1 MSTDDFFETLPQF
14 ADFSSL
20 TDERH
25 YSEVPDDWH
34 VVITDIKDSTR
45 AIESGRYRDINTVGA
60 ASIIV
65 VQNAVKNFA
74 FPYTFGG
81 DGASILIPSKW
92 VDDVARSLIGLQK
105 LAKMEFGL
113 ELRIGMVPVKDIKN
127 SKGVI
132 LVGKFAINP
141 NKCIAFFRGGG
152 FSLAEKLIKD
162 GDGSYHLK
170 GDASSADLDGLSCR
184 WQPIKS
190 KRGKIL
196 SILIRNRETSDFSE
210 LKSIVEEME
219 KIFGG
224 KIENANPV
232 ETKLMKYKSL
242 IQCFRDEIRYSDKK
256 LSKIL
261 LKRLVFMIFAVFIFR
276 FRFPA
281 FGFSRNEYLEELGSH
296 SDFRKFDEIVRMVVD
311 CTKEQA
317 NRISILLNKKYVER
331 KIFYG
336 LFSSD
341 TSLMTCFVQNLAAG
355 GHIHFIDG
363 GDGGYAMAAKQLKE
377 QIKREAGS
385 SRPSH

>member
-1 MSTDDFFETLPQF
+1 MSTDNFFEKLPQF
-14 ADFSSL
+14 TDFSSL
-20 TDERH
+20 VDERH

-34 VVITDIKDSTR
+34 VVITDIKDSTK

-65 VQNAVKNFA
+65 VQNAVKNFV

-81 DGASILIPSKW
+81 DGASILIPSKC

-105 LAKMEFGL
+105 LAKNEFGL
-113 ELRIGMVPVKDIKN
+113 ELRIGMVPAKDIKN
-127 SKGVI
+127 SKGVL

-184 WQPIKS
+184 WQPIES

-196 SILIRNRETSDFSE
+196 SILIRNRENSDFSE
-210 LKSIVEEME
+210 LKSIVKEME
-219 KIFGG
+219 RIFGG
-224 KIENANPV
+224 GIENANPV

-242 IQCFRDEIRYSDKK
+242 IQCFRDEIRYSDRK

-261 LKRLVFMIFAVFIFR
+261 FKRLAFMIFAVFIFR

-281 FGFSRNEYLEELGSH
+281 FGFSRNEYLDELGSH
-296 SDFRKFDEIVRMVVD
+296 SDFRKFDEVVRMVVD
-311 CTKEQA
+311 CTDEQA
-317 NRISILLNKKYVER
+317 NHISILLDKKYVDG

-341 TSLMTCFVQNLAAG
+341 TSLMTCFVQNLADG

-377 QIKREAGS
+377 QIKREAERN
-385 SRPSH
+385 RPSP